1 MSFYFCGG
9 FMRTKD
15 VVVLS
20 YQESWK
26 DDFEQI
32 SKELQEA
39 AGKLILRIEHVGST
53 SVQGLSAKPIIDID
67 LVISDDTDLTEVIDS
82 LAKIGYVHEGN
93 LGIEGR
99 EAFAYSGKEHLQLHH
114 LYVCPESSCELKR
127 HLAFRDY
134 LRCHPE
140 AVQAYGEV
148 KVKAAQLFPKDID
161 SYIAYKSTIIEQIYK
176 EMEI

>member
-67 LVISDDTDLTEVIDS
+67 LVVSDDTDLTEVIDS
-82 LAKIGYVHEGN
+82 LSKIVMFMKARDRRKRGFC
-93 LGIEGR
+93 LFWQR
-99 EAFAYSGKEHLQLHH
+99 ALAT
-114 LYVCPESSCELKR
+114 SSSLCL
-127 HLAFRDY
+127 
-134 LRCHPE
+134 P
-140 AVQAYGEV
+140 
-148 KVKAAQLFPKDID
+148 
-161 SYIAYKSTIIEQIYK
+161 
-176 EMEI
+176 

>member
-1 MSFYFCGG
+1 
-9 FMRTKD
+9 MRTKE

-39 AGKLILRIEHVGST
+39 AGKLVLRIEHVGST

-67 LVISDDTDLTEVIDS
+67 LVISDDTDLTEVIGS

-99 EAFAYSGKEHLQLHH
+99 EAFAYSGKEHLQPHH

-161 SYIAYKSTIIEQIYK
+161 SYITYKSTIIEQIYK

>member
-39 AGKLILRIEHVGST
+39 AGKLVLRIEHVGST

-67 LVISDDTDLTEVIDS
+67 LVIAIDTDLSEVIQK
-82 LAKIGYVHEGN
+82 LAVIGYVHEGN

-99 EAFAYSGKEHLQLHH
+99 EAFAYSGKEHLQVHH
-114 LYVCPESSCELKR
+114 LYVCPENSPELKR

-134 LRCHPE
+134 LRSHPK
-140 AVQAYGEV
+140 AVLAYG
-148 KVKAAQLFPKDID
+148 KVKEEAAKLFPKDID
-161 SYIAYKSTIIEQIYK
+161 KYIAYKSSIIEEIYK
-176 EMEI
+176 ELEI

>member
-1 MSFYFCGG
+1 
-9 FMRTKD
+9 MRTKE

-39 AGKLILRIEHVGST
+39 AGKLVLRIEHVGST

-67 LVISDDTDLTEVIDS
+67 LVISDDTDLMEVIDS

-99 EAFAYSGKEHLQLHH
+99 EAFVYSGKEHLQLHH
-114 LYVCPESSCELKR
+114 LYVCLESSCELKR

>member
-1 MSFYFCGG
+1 
-9 FMRTKD
+9 MRTKE

-26 DDFEQI
+26 NDFEQI
-32 SKELQEA
+32 SKELQKA
-39 AGKLILRIEHVGST
+39 AGKLVLRIEHVGST

-99 EAFAYSGKEHLQLHH
+99 EAFAYSGKEHLRLHH
-114 LYVCPESSCELKR
+114 LYVCPESSCELKH

>member
-53 SVQGLSAKPIIDID
+53 SVQGLRQS
-67 LVISDDTDLTEVIDS
+67 
-82 LAKIGYVHEGN
+82 
-93 LGIEGR
+93 
-99 EAFAYSGKEHLQLHH
+99 QL
-114 LYVCPESSCELKR
+114 LILI
-127 HLAFRDY
+127 L
-134 LRCHPE
+134 
-140 AVQAYGEV
+140 
-148 KVKAAQLFPKDID
+148 LFQMI
-161 SYIAYKSTIIEQIYK
+161 QI
-176 EMEI
+176 